1 MVVRYRPKFL
11 RVFVL
16 KHVLWN
22 RTLSF
27 LLAFMFMSFKFSSV
41 ETVSLVGSF
50 LAVNAVLILW
60 CIKAAWTNEF
70 NFTNLRISWPKNL
83 WETILAYFRTP
94 EVQPQERKES
104 SDTQPTYCG
113 NPRSKDEK
121 VGRRQGSWPRI
132 LLRKSTM
139 EPPIRVDDE
148 EEGKAEV

>member
-1 MVVRYRPKFL
+1 M
-11 RVFVL
+11 
-16 KHVLWN
+16 
-22 RTLSF
+22 
-27 LLAFMFMSFKFSSV
+27 
-41 ETVSLVGSF
+41 
-50 LAVNAVLILW
+50 
-60 CIKAAWTNEF
+60 
-70 NFTNLRISWPKNL
+70 NLRISWPKNL

-139 EPPIRVDDE
+139 EPPIRVDNE